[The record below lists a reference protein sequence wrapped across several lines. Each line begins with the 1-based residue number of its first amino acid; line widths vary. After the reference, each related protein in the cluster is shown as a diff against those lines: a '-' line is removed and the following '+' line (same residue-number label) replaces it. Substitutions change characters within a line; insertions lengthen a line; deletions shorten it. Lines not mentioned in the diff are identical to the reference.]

1 MIRDNTMVSKLSLF
15 FAISDKKASNIFK
28 SISSADS
35 STDILITQFKLTR
48 KQYYSR
54 MSRLLQA
61 GLVKR
66 QKGRYLLTAF
76 GKVIYSAQMNL
87 EAKIENALDN
97 YWKLKAI
104 DSLEMPSREETG
116 KVICALIENEEIK
129 SILMKEE
136 SRLSAEVEIKKTR
149 DVRDT
154 LLTVPN
160 Y

>member
-1 MIRDNTMVSKLSLF
+1 
-15 FAISDKKASNIFK
+15 
-28 SISSADS
+28 
-35 STDILITQFKLTR
+35 
-48 KQYYSR
+48 
-54 MSRLLQA
+54 
-61 GLVKR
+61 VKR

-129 SILMKEE
+129 SVLMKEE
-136 SRLSAEVEIKKTR
+136 SRPEIKKTR

>member
-1 MIRDNTMVSKLSLF
+1 MVSKISLLI
-15 FAISDKKASNIFK
+15 AISDKKASNIFK
-28 SISSADS
+28 SIASADS
-35 STDILITQFKLTR
+35 NTDILITQLKLTR

-87 EAKIENALDN
+87 EAKIENALNN

-129 SILMKEE
+129 GILMNEE
-136 SRLSAEVEIKKTR
+136 SHQSAEAVIEKAR
-149 DVRDT
+149 NVRDT
-154 LLTVPN
+154 LLAVPN

>member
-1 MIRDNTMVSKLSLF
+1 MLSKLAILD
-15 FAISDKKASNIFK
+15 AISEKRGSDIFK
-28 SISSADS
+28 SIALATSN
-35 STDILITQFKLTR
+35 TDILITELNLTR

-54 MSRLLQA
+54 MSNLVKA

-66 QKGRYLLTAF
+66 QNGRYLLTSF
-76 GKVIYSAQMNL
+76 GKVISSAYLNL
-87 EAKIENALDN
+87 EAKIDIALDN

-129 SILMKEE
+129 SVLMKEE
-136 SRLSAEVEIKKTR
+136 SRPEIKKTR

>member
-1 MIRDNTMVSKLSLF
+1 MVSKISLL

-28 SISSADS
+28 SIASAGS
-35 STDILITQFKLTR
+35 NTDILISQLKLTR

-116 KVICALIENEEIK
+116 KVICALIENEESK
-129 SILMKEE
+129 SVLMKEE
-136 SRLSAEVEIKKTR
+136 SDLSAEAEVKKTR
-149 DVRDT
+149 DMRDT

>member
-1 MIRDNTMVSKLSLF
+1 MVSKISLL

-28 SISSADS
+28 SIASAGS
-35 STDILITQFKLTR
+35 NTDILISQLKLTR

-76 GKVIYSAQMNL
+76 GKVIYGAQMNL
-87 EAKIENALDN
+87 ETKIENALDN

-129 SILMKEE
+129 SVLMKEE
-136 SRLSAEVEIKKTR
+136 SRPEIKKTR

-154 LLTVPN
+154 LLTVQN
-160 Y
+160 YL